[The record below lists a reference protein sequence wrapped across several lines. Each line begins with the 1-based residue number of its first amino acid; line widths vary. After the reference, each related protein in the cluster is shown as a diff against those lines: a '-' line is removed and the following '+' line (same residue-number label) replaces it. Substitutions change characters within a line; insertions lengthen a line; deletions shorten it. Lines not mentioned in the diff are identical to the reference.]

1 MGPRRRTPP
10 PRGSPGKT
18 AEPVV
23 RLDAFLK
30 NAGLFK
36 ARSQARRAC
45 DEGRVRIGGN
55 PARGSRAVRAG
66 EVLEVEAGGHRLRV
80 EVLDL
85 PQRPVARSERGR
97 YVRELRRE
105 ALPAEVLSFDDE
117 P

>member
-1 MGPRRRTPP
+1 M
-10 PRGSPGKT
+10 
-18 AEPVV
+18 V

-45 DEGRVRIGGN
+45 DEGRVRIGGT
-55 PARGSRAVRAG
+55 PARGSRAVRVG
-66 EVLEVEAGGHRLRV
+66 EILEVEAGGHRLEV

-85 PQRPVARSERGR
+85 PPRPVARSQRCR

>member
-1 MGPRRRTPP
+1 M
-10 PRGSPGKT
+10 
-18 AEPVV
+18 V

-45 DEGRVRIGGN
+45 DEGRVRIDGT
-55 PARGSRAVRAG
+55 PARGSRAVRVG
-66 EVLEVEAGGHRLRV
+66 EILEVEAGGHRLEV

-85 PQRPVARSERGR
+85 PPRPVARSQRCR

>member
-1 MGPRRRTPP
+1 M
-10 PRGSPGKT
+10 
-18 AEPVV
+18 A

-45 DEGRVRIGGN
+45 DEGRVRVGGAA
-55 PARGSRAVRAG
+55 ARGSRTVRVG
-66 EVLEVEAGGHRLRV
+66 EVLEVETGGHRLQV

-85 PQRPVARSERGR
+85 PLRPVARPERPR

-105 ALPAEVLSFDDE
+105 PLPAEVLSFDDE
-117 P
+117 PC

>member
-1 MGPRRRTPP
+1 M
-10 PRGSPGKT
+10 
-18 AEPVV
+18 A

-45 DEGRVRIGGN
+45 DEGRVRIDGA
-55 PARGSRAVRAG
+55 PARGSRTVRVG
-66 EVLEVEAGGHRLRV
+66 EVLEVEAGGHRLQV

-85 PQRPVARSERGR
+85 PQRPVARPARSR
-97 YVRELRRE
+97 YLRELRRE
-105 ALPAEVLSFDDE
+105 PLPAEVLSFDDE

>member
-1 MGPRRRTPP
+1 MT
-10 PRGSPGKT
+10 
-18 AEPVV
+18 

-45 DEGRVRIGGN
+45 DEGRVRVGGVA
-55 PARGSRAVRAG
+55 ARGSRTVRVG

-80 EVLDL
+80 EVLGL
-85 PQRPVARSERGR
+85 PRRPVARSARAS
-97 YVRELRRE
+97 YVRELKRE